1 MSASHAI
8 RPTLYYSGIK
18 NTTCRSVVM
27 KLSHFG
33 LILFRVISVKYQKKD
48 DLQLFFS
55 KLNIMKEIM
64 CSSKIYVQSPELSLT
79 YSNQCTSFAKRS
91 I

>member
-1 MSASHAI
+1 MKNVDCRQYTSDLLTKQETSLCQPVMPLDLHCN
-8 RPTLYYSGIK
+8 YSGII

-48 DLQLFFS
+48 DL
-55 KLNIMKEIM
+55 
-64 CSSKIYVQSPELSLT
+64 
-79 YSNQCTSFAKRS
+79 
-91 I
+91 